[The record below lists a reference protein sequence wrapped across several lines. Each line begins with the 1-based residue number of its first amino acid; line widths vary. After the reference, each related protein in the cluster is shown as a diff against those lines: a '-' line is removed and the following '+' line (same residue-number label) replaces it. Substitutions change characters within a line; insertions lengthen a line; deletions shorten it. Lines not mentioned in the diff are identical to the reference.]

1 MNIRPLTAVDIDAVL
16 PIEHAA
22 HAFPWTRAML
32 ESGFKEGHRFLG
44 LEVDGQLAAFLVW
57 MQILDECHI
66 LNVATAPAFQRRGLA
81 RALMEHLRAEAR
93 RAGAQFFF
101 LEVRASNQAAIRL
114 YEQQGFNE
122 MGRRRNYYPAVN
134 GREDA
139 ILMGGAT

>member
-1 MNIRPLTAVDIDAVL
+1 M
-16 PIEHAA
+16 
-22 HAFPWTRAML
+22 
-32 ESGFKEGHRFLG
+32 
-44 LEVDGQLAAFLVW
+44 
-57 MQILDECHI
+57 
-66 LNVATAPAFQRRGLA
+66 
-81 RALMEHLRAEAR
+81 AEAR